1 MTKRP
6 LSVLFLCTQNSARS
20 QMAEALLRHLSKGQ
34 IDVVSAGSAPQPEV
48 HPLATATL
56 RNNYDIDPS
65 DLYPKPIGVFRGRH
79 FDYVITVCD
88 RAAVSCPVF
97 PGDPQRLHWSFEDP
111 ASVQDEG
118 NNAARSTRS
127 QRSSRAGFEPG
138 RCSRR
143 SQRGSPC
150 GDAWLPMSEEERAAM
165 TSARDGAHPEVK
177 MPNRGLLNV
186 TACQPII

>member
-1 MTKRP
+1 MT
-6 LSVLFLCTQNSARS
+6 VLFLCTGNSARS

-65 DLYPKPIGVFRGRH
+65 DLYPKPISVFRGRH

-88 RAAVSCPVF
+88 RAAESCPEF

-111 ASVQDEG
+111 ASIQDEVEQRRAFDKVAAVLAG
-118 NNAARSTRS
+118 RLRTWLLLPDIATRVAAR
-127 QRSSRAGFEPG
+127 
-138 RCSRR
+138 
-143 SQRGSPC
+143 
-150 GDAWLPMSEEERAAM
+150 
-165 TSARDGAHPEVK
+165 
-177 MPNRGLLNV
+177 
-186 TACQPII
+186 